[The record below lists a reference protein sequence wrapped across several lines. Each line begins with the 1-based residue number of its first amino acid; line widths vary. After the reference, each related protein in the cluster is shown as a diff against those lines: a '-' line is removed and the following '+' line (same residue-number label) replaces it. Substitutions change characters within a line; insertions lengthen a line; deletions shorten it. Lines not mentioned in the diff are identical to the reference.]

1 MKKLM
6 SEPRTAA
13 PVVFLDFDGTITRRD
28 VTDVIL
34 ESYADE
40 SWLEVERRWRAG
52 EIGSRECLRA
62 QMSLVRATRAQLEA
76 LVDTIEIDEGFAAL
90 LEACARR
97 RLRVNVVSDGFDHFI
112 RRILE
117 RPRLGLARL
126 LRGVRVC
133 ASHLEFDSRGAMH
146 LDFPYFR
153 RPCEHGCATCKPAV
167 IELLNPERA
176 PAVFVGDG
184 LSDRYAAACADLV
197 FAKNSLAEYCRENE
211 IGHVAYERLH
221 EVAAR
226 LDSALDSSEPA
237 GAFDPLP
244 ATA

>member
-1 MKKLM
+1 M
-6 SEPRTAA
+6 SEHRRTT

-52 EIGSRECLRA
+52 RIGSRECLRA

-76 LVDTIEIDEGFAAL
+76 LVDTIEVDEGFAGL

-97 RLRVNVVSDGFDHFI
+97 RAHVFVISDGFDHFI

-133 ASHLEFDSRGAMH
+133 ASHLEFDSRGEMR

-153 RPCEHGCATCKPAV
+153 ETCEHGCATCKPAV
-167 IELLNPERA
+167 LELLNAERA
-176 PAVFVGDG
+176 PSVFVGDG

-197 FAKNSLAEYCRENE
+197 FAKNSLAQYCREQE
-211 IGHVAYERLH
+211 IEHVAYERLR
-221 EVAAR
+221 EVASR
-226 LDSALDSSEPA
+226 LDSILDSTVPVGSLA
-237 GAFDPLP
+237 ALP

>member
-1 MKKLM
+1 MRQK
-6 SEPRTAA
+6 RQQTAT

-34 ESYADE
+34 ESYADD

-62 QMSLVRATRAQLEA
+62 QMALVRASRAQLEA
-76 LVDTIEIDEGFAAL
+76 LVDTIEVDEGFAAL

-97 RLRVNVVSDGFDHFI
+97 RLRVNVASDGFDHFI

-117 RPRLGLARL
+117 RPRLGLSRL
-126 LRGVRVC
+126 LRGVRIH
-133 ASHLEFDSRGAMH
+133 ASHLEFDSRGEMR

-153 RPCEHGCATCKPAV
+153 ETCEHGCATCKPAV
-167 IELLNPERA
+167 LELLNPERA
-176 PAVFVGDG
+176 PSIFVGDG

-197 FAKNSLAEYCRENE
+197 FAKNSLAEYCREHE
-211 IGHVAYERLH
+211 IEHVAYERLR

-226 LDSALDSSEPA
+226 LDSVLDSSERV
-237 GAFDPLP
+237 GSFEQLT

>member
-1 MKKLM
+1 MGGHKKTSPM
-6 SEPRTAA
+6 I
-13 PVVFLDFDGTITRRD
+13 FLDFDGTITRRD

-52 EIGSRECLRA
+52 QIGSRECLRA
-62 QMSLVRATRAQLEA
+62 QMSLVRATRGQLDA
-76 LVDTIEIDEGFAAL
+76 LVDTIEVDEGFAHL
-90 LEACARR
+90 LETCAQRR
-97 RLRVNVVSDGFDHFI
+97 TQVFIVSDGFDYFI

-117 RPRLGLARL
+117 RPRLNLARL

-133 ASHLEFDSRGAMH
+133 ASHLEFGARGEMR

-153 RPCEHGCATCKPAV
+153 QPCEHGCATCKPDV
-167 IELLNPERA
+167 LGLLNPERA
-176 PAVFVGDG
+176 PSVFVGDG

-197 FAKNSLAEYCRENE
+197 FAKGTLADYCRERE
-211 IGHVAYERLH
+211 IEHVAYEKLR

-226 LDSALDSSEPA
+226 LDSILDSSETVGSFA
-237 GAFDPLP
+237 PLP

>member
-1 MKKLM
+1 MGQTGGHRKTT
-6 SEPRTAA
+6 PII
-13 PVVFLDFDGTITRRD
+13 FLDFDGTITRRD

-34 ESYADE
+34 ESHADE

-62 QMSLVRATRAQLEA
+62 QMSLVRAAREQLDA
-76 LVDTIEIDEGFAAL
+76 LVDTIEVDEGFASL
-90 LEACARR
+90 LETCARR
-97 RLRVNVVSDGFDHFI
+97 HLHVNIVSDGFDYFI

-117 RPRLGLARL
+117 RPRLGLSRL

-133 ASHLEFDSRGAMH
+133 ASHLEFGPRGEMR

-153 RPCEHGCATCKPAV
+153 KPCGHGCATCKPEV
-167 IELLNPERA
+167 LELLNPERA
-176 PAVFVGDG
+176 PSVFVGDG
-184 LSDRYAAACADLV
+184 LSDRYAASRADLV
-197 FAKNSLAEYCRENE
+197 FAKAALADYCRERE
-211 IGHVAYERLH
+211 IEHINYEKLR

-226 LDSALDSSEPA
+226 LDSMLDLRDSVGSFTA
-237 GAFDPLP
+237 LP

>member
-1 MKKLM
+1 M
-6 SEPRTAA
+6 SKHRTAA

-34 ESYADE
+34 EAYADE
-40 SWLEVERRWRAG
+40 SWVEVERRWRAG
-52 EIGSRECLRA
+52 ETGSRECLRA
-62 QMSLVRATRAQLEA
+62 QMALVRATRAQVEA

-126 LRGVRVC
+126 LRGVRVH
-133 ASHLEFDSRGAMH
+133 ASHLEFDSRGAMR

-153 RPCEHGCATCKPAV
+153 RPCEHGCATCIRTGTPRVGPTLSSQRTRSPNTAASERSSTSSTSGCARSPRGSTRFW
-167 IELLNPERA
+167 ICARRSARSSPCPRRPETLR
-176 PAVFVGDG
+176 
-184 LSDRYAAACADLV
+184 RT
-197 FAKNSLAEYCRENE
+197 AKFNKEDVSKT
-211 IGHVAYERLH
+211 
-221 EVAAR
+221 AR
-226 LDSALDSSEPA
+226 IL
-237 GAFDPLP
+237 
-244 ATA
+244 